1 MGILI
6 RPVTE
11 DEIRDIET
19 MINKRS
25 LADQNT
31 VCGHIREIYQVTIDR
46 VKEKDVRDFI
56 LNQCKEIMVY
66 TKRMDNK
73 LKKYSNGDYEV

>member
-1 MGILI
+1 MGIVI
-6 RPVTE
+6 RPITE
-11 DEIRDIET
+11 EEIRDIET

-31 VCGHIREIYQVTIDR
+31 VCGHIREIYQIVMNKIEN
-46 VKEKDVRDFI
+46 KEVRDLI
-56 LNQCKEIMVY
+56 LDQCKQVMVY

-73 LKKYSNGDYEV
+73 LKSYQGDYEI